1 MRFHNSVLKESLTA
15 LKSILKEIDP
25 YLFDNTLT
33 LDKNKNK
40 PKELQFEQDP
50 EDRKRLDDKW
60 KKLTA
65 EVKKKHPN
73 YEEPDGMIISI

>member
-1 MRFHNSVLKESLTA
+1 MSFYNSVLKESLTA

-25 YLFDNTLT
+25 YLFDQTLT
-33 LDKNKNK
+33 SDKNK

>member
-1 MRFHNSVLKESLTA
+1 MRFHNSVLRESLAA

-25 YLFDNTLT
+25 YLFDQTMNS
-33 LDKNKNK
+33 DKNKS
-40 PKELQFEQDP
+40 KELQFEQDP